1 MKEITMNPN
10 EVIETVTPEAI
21 IPEAAAPEMKEEESV
36 RGFDRLG
43 LADDVLAAIKNMGF
57 EEPSQIQ
64 AAIIPTL
71 MSGNDAIGQA
81 QTGTGK
87 TLAFGAPMI
96 SILKKSKH
104 KVAGLVLAPTRELA
118 VQVSDELAR
127 IAKKTNLRVLPVFGG
142 APIDRQM
149 RALREGVDI
158 VVGTPGRVIDLIGR
172 KKLNV
177 EDIEFFVLDEA
188 DEMLNMGFIE
198 DVEEILTHA
207 SSDRQTMLFSATMPP
222 AIKNLAKRF
231 MKPDADHIAVKNV
244 SMTVDKVEQYYFEIK
259 HKDRFE
265 SLCRI
270 LDATSYSNVIIFC
283 NTKVNVDTLTDHL
296 KSRGYDVDSMHG
308 DINQMQRMK
317 VLKKFK
323 DGAIEILVATDV
335 AARGIDVENISHVIN
350 YDLPQDLEAYVHR
363 IGRTGRAGRS
373 GVAYTLVTPREYS
386 EIKHIEKF
394 TKSKIYRKEIPT
406 VEDIFETK
414 YSVMLNEV
422 RAELEKEEFK
432 KFLPHVTKLDEDF
445 NLAEVAAALMVMRY
459 RDEVSFDYTQNK
471 LEEAKH
477 NVRVFITVGK
487 MDGLN
492 PLKLIK
498 FIEMNT
504 KVNAKSIGDIEI
516 KEKFSFFEV
525 KEEDA
530 AVIIEACV
538 GKKLLG
544 RRVAMEVAEG
554 KGGNR
559 KGRTNRSQS
568 DSWQNRRKKKL
579 Y

>member
-1 MKEITMNPN
+1 MKETILDPTTNM
-10 EVIETVTPEAI
+10 EETTEAT
-21 IPEAAAPEMKEEESV
+21 AV
-36 RGFDRLG
+36 RFEDLG
-43 LADDVLAAIKNMGF
+43 LNQAVLAAIRDMGF

-87 TLAFGAPMI
+87 TLAFGAPMV
-96 SILKKSKH
+96 SILEKSKN
-104 KVAGLVLAPTRELA
+104 KVSGLVLAPTRELA

-127 IAKKTNLRVLPVFGG
+127 IAKKTNLRILPVFGG

-158 VVGTPGRVIDLIGR
+158 VVGTPGRVIDLIDR

-198 DVEEILTHA
+198 DVETILSHA
-207 SSDRQTMLFSATMPP
+207 AGERQTMLFSATMPP
-222 AIKNLAKRF
+222 AIKKLTKRF
-231 MKPDADHIAVKNV
+231 LKPEAEHITIQKV
-244 SMTVDKVEQYYFEIK
+244 SMTVDLVEQFYFEIK

-270 LDATSYSNVIIFC
+270 LDATSYSNVLIFC
-283 NTKVNVDTLTDHL
+283 NTKRNVDQLFEHL
-296 KSRGYDVDSMHG
+296 KGRGYDVEAMHG
-308 DINQMQRMK
+308 DINQMQRMRT
-317 VLKKFK
+317 LAKFK
-323 DGAIEILVATDV
+323 DGTTEILIATDV

-363 IGRTGRAGRS
+363 IGRTGRAGRTGTAFS
-373 GVAYTLVTPREYS
+373 LVTPREYMD
-386 EIKHIEKF
+386 IKQIEKQ
-394 TKSKIYRKEIPT
+394 THSKIRRKEIPT

-414 YSVMLNEV
+414 YADTLNEV
-422 RAELEKEEFK
+422 REELEKDDYK
-432 KFLPHVTKLDEDF
+432 RFLPYVTQLDEDH
-445 NLAEVAAALMVMRY
+445 NLAEIAAALMNMRF
-459 RDEVSFDYTQNK
+459 RDEVTFDYTQNK

-477 NVRVFITVGK
+477 NVRVFITVGN

-530 AVIIEACV
+530 AAIIEACV

-554 KGGNR
+554 KGGTR
-559 KGRTNRSQS
+559 KPRPNRSQS
-568 DSWQNRRKKKL
+568 DTFQNRRKKKL